1 MILLTETKCKIR
13 FIYVRFN
20 FKRRKW
26 GKKLMEISAIKG
38 GGFDAEWQ
46 MSLKISFLF
55 LNTFL
60 RAAASQV
67 LFLVGQG

>member
-1 MILLTETKCKIR
+1 
-13 FIYVRFN
+13 
-20 FKRRKW
+20 
-26 GKKLMEISAIKG
+26 MEISAIKGEG

>member
-1 MILLTETKCKIR
+1 
-13 FIYVRFN
+13 
-20 FKRRKW
+20 
-26 GKKLMEISAIKG
+26 MEISAIKG

-67 LFLVGQG
+67 LFLVGQGWVR